1 MPPRERKHEEI
12 AENLSPPNP
21 DPKAHL
27 KPEETL
33 VSVPETRS
41 KLDCDKVAV
50 WTVTGSY
57 DGNRYE
63 VARCT
68 QHLLKH
74 LEDPELYVES
84 IARLPETLEA
94 ETPEAEI

>member
-1 MPPRERKHEEI
+1 MPPSERKHEEI
-12 AENLSPPNP
+12 SENPFLPNP
-21 DPKAHL
+21 DPKVHP

-33 VSVPETRS
+33 VCVPETCGRV
-41 KLDCDKVAV
+41 DCDKVAV

-68 QHLLKH
+68 QYPLQQ

-84 IARLPETLEA
+84 IVRL
-94 ETPEAEI
+94 